1 MKTLGNLI
9 LMTAICIAFFMV
21 FMAVSPAPAQQG
33 NLPVPVQKLA
43 PYPPVVCVT
52 PNWTPEPCESRKAS
66 SSPYGPPYEP
76 SGWQCGTVRIIRS
89 EDSTNLSMEFL
100 VTGTERRDNRF
111 RLVGFDEL
119 YLNGKLCTPLPKPKI
134 ELLPEHPPVA
144 CLKPDRTEEPCES
157 RRSPAQPAARIPA
170 KTKIVLYNEPGG
182 IIQDHVRRWQALA
195 ASGDD
200 VEIRGP
206 CVSACTLIMA
216 FVPSDRICFGEAAS
230 LKFHMAGHVNQE
242 PNIDTA
248 RWMLNQYPQDIRL
261 WIRAK
266 GGVEKMTFY
275 AMWKLAA
282 EELWAMGYRKC
293 APEPPPVPMTQ
304 HRTGRKS
311 AGEEQAWR
319 EEIARDTFREAEIW
333 RRETMEKAANS
344 EGLHEGWKLLSGA
357 RQQVVQEAGGPAPVE

>member
-9 LMTAICIAFFMV
+9 LMTAICIAV
-21 FMAVSPAPAQQG
+21 FMMFLAVSPAPAQQG

-76 SGWQCGTVRIIRS
+76 SGWQCGNVRIIKS
-89 EDSTNLSMEFL
+89 EDSTNLSMEFV

-119 YLNGKLCTPLPKPKI
+119 YLNEKLCTPLPKPKI
-134 ELLPEHPPVA
+134 ELLPKHSPIA
-144 CLKPDRTEEPCES
+144 CLKPDRTEEPCEN
-157 RRSPAQPAARIPA
+157 RRPSAQPAAIIPA
-170 KTKIVLYNEPGG
+170 KTKTVLYNEPGG
-182 IIQDHVRRWQALA
+182 ILQDHIKRWQALA
-195 ASGDD
+195 ASGDN

-206 CVSACTLIMA
+206 CVSGCTMIMA
-216 FVPSDRICFGEAAS
+216 FIPSDRICFGDAAS
-230 LKFHMAGHVNQE
+230 LQFHMARNATNQE
-242 PNIDTA
+242 PNVDSA

-266 GGVEKMTFY
+266 GGVEKMTIY
-275 AMWKLAA
+275 AMWKLTA

-293 APEPPPVPMTQ
+293 EPEASPVPMTQ
-304 HRTGRKS
+304 HRTGWRS
-311 AGEEQAWR
+311 AQAPP
-319 EEIARDTFREAEIW
+319 
-333 RRETMEKAANS
+333 
-344 EGLHEGWKLLSGA
+344 EG
-357 RQQVVQEAGGPAPVE
+357 

>member
-9 LMTAICIAFFMV
+9 LMTAIYIAVFMV
-21 FMAVSPAPAQQG
+21 FTAVSPAPAQQG

-76 SGWQCGTVRIIRS
+76 SGWQCGNVRIIKS

-157 RRSPAQPAARIPA
+157 RRPPAQPAARIPA
-170 KTKIVLYNEPGG
+170 KTKTVLYNEPGG
-182 IIQDHVRRWQALA
+182 IIQDHVKRWQALA

-206 CVSACTLIMA
+206 CMSACTLIMA
-216 FVPSDRICFGEAAS
+216 FIPSDRICFGEAAS
-230 LKFHMAGHVNQE
+230 LQFHMAGHVNQE
-242 PNIDTA
+242 PSIDTA

-293 APEPPPVPMTQ
+293 EPEASPVPMTQ
-304 HRTGRKS
+304 HRTGWKS
-311 AGEEQAWR
+311 AEEAQAWR
-319 EEIARDTFREAEIW
+319 EEIARDALREAENAAPDGAPRW
-333 RRETMEKAANS
+333 GPNRR
-344 EGLHEGWKLLSGA
+344 GRPDH
-357 RQQVVQEAGGPAPVE
+357 QQKGSQP